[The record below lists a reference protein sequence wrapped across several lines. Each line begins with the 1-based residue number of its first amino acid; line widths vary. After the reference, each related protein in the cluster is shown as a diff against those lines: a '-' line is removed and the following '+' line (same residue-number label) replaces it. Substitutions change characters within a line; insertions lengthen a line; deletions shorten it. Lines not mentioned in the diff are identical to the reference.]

1 MIRELFR
8 FELREQ
14 LRSPLLWL
22 ISGLFGLMAFGAASS
37 EAVQLGG
44 SIGNV
49 FRNAPTVLATWLSL
63 FTLLG
68 MLVITIF
75 ITSALL
81 RDFEQ
86 GTAELFFA
94 SPIRKRDYLLGRLGA
109 ALAASLFVYLV
120 MGLGMFIAQF
130 MPWIDP
136 ARLGPVSLKPYLWA
150 FVVFVIPN
158 LLFTGA
164 LLSLMAV
171 VTRSIL
177 WVYIGVIAFFVL

>member
-22 ISGLFGLMAFGAASS
+22 IAGLFGLLAFGAASS
-37 EAVQLGG
+37 EAVQVGG
-44 SIGNV
+44 GIGNV
-49 FRNAPTVLATWLSL
+49 YRNAPTVLATWLAL

-86 GTAELFFA
+86 GTAELFA
-94 SPIRKRDYLLGRLGA
+94 SANPLIEKWISKR
-109 ALAASLFVYLV
+109 
-120 MGLGMFIAQF
+120 
-130 MPWIDP
+130 
-136 ARLGPVSLKPYLWA
+136 
-150 FVVFVIPN
+150 
-158 LLFTGA
+158 
-164 LLSLMAV
+164 
-171 VTRSIL
+171 
-177 WVYIGVIAFFVL
+177 